1 MKIIIIGSG
10 PAGSGASLFLTKNNI
25 PHTIIDKAIFPR
37 DKVCGDGLSPKTIH
51 ILKKWNPEIIAKMQ
65 DLPTQFAS
73 SWGGLVVAP
82 NGKKLDIPIKKSE
95 TDALPPGLVSRRID
109 FDHFLTQQFD
119 PTWTTFIQGAEAKN
133 IKRLDKGFEVSIL
146 REGKTEIHYADI
158 LIAADGDKSLVKKML
173 APRPQNDAH
182 FAAGIRAYYKGV
194 KDLHPHN
201 HIEFYFLNE
210 VIPGYFW
217 VFPLPDGR
225 ANVGVCMISEYV
237 KAHKINI
244 REAMLKAIADHHE
257 LSKRFEGAEL
267 EGKIV
272 GWGLPLGSEPGPLS
286 DQGLMLTGDAA
297 SLIDPISG
305 EGIGNALYSGWLAAE
320 AAVKAIQ
327 ENNISADFF
336 KENYDKR
343 LFRCIGNDLRLSYIF
358 QRICRYPWLINFII
372 GKAQRNK
379 VFMETMSCIFDDM
392 AIRAKLY
399 SPWFYVRL
407 LVGFFR

>member
-1 MKIIIIGSG
+1 MQIIIIGSG
-10 PAGSGASLFLTKNNI
+10 PAGCGASLFLSKNGI
-25 PHTIIDKAIFPR
+25 SHTIIDKAVFPR
-37 DKVCGDGLSPKTIH
+37 DKVCGDGLAPKTIH
-51 ILKKWNPEIIAKMQ
+51 ILKKWNPDIIEKMKV
-65 DLPTQFAS
+65 LPTQFAAG
-73 SWGGLVVAP
+73 WGGIVVAP
-82 NGKKLDIPIKKSE
+82 NGKKLNIPIKNPE
-95 TDALPPGLVSRRID
+95 TDGLPPGFVSRRID
-109 FDHFLTQQFD
+109 FDHFLTEQLD
-119 PTWTTFIQGAEAKN
+119 KKTANFIQGTEAKA
-133 IKRLDKGFEVSIL
+133 IKRLAKGFEVTIS
-146 REGKTEIHYADI
+146 REGKTETLHADI

-173 APRPQNDAH
+173 IPRPQNDEH

-194 KDLHPHN
+194 KDLNPQHY
-201 HIEFYFLNE
+201 IEFYFLNE

-217 VFPLPDGR
+217 IFPLPDGG
-225 ANVGVCMISEYV
+225 ANVGVCMISAYV

-244 REAMLKAIADHHE
+244 RETMLQAIAQHPE

-286 DQGLMLTGDAA
+286 GEGLMLTGDAA

-327 ENNISADFF
+327 ENNVSAAFF

-372 GKAQRNK
+372 GKAHRNK

-392 AIRAKLY
+392 AIRQKLY
-399 SPWFYVRL
+399 SPMFYMRL
-407 LVGFFR
+407 LAGFFS

>member
-1 MKIIIIGSG
+1 MQIIIIGSG
-10 PAGSGASLFLTKNNI
+10 PAGCGASLFLSKNAVS
-25 PHTIIDKAIFPR
+25 HTIIDKAIFPR
-37 DKVCGDGLSPKTIH
+37 DKVCGDGLAPKTVH
-51 ILKKWNPEIIAKMQ
+51 ILKKWNPDIVEKMQ
-65 DLPTQFAS
+65 ALPQQFAGG
-73 SWGGLVVAP
+73 WGGVVIAP
-82 NGKKLDIPIKKSE
+82 NGKKLDIPIKKPEKDS
-95 TDALPPGLVSRRID
+95 LPPGFVSRRWD
-109 FDHFLTQQFD
+109 FDHFLTQQLD
-119 PTWTTFIQGAEAKN
+119 PEYANFVQGAEAKS
-133 IKRLDKGFEVSIL
+133 IKRLEKGFEVSL
-146 REGKTEIHYADI
+146 LKAGKTEILYADI
-158 LIAADGDKSLVKKML
+158 LIAADGDRSLVKKML
-173 APRPQNDAH
+173 TPKPQNDAH

-225 ANVGVCMISEYV
+225 ANVGVCMISAYV
-237 KAHKINI
+237 KQHKINI
-244 REAMLKAIADHHE
+244 RETMLTAIAQHPE
-257 LSKRFEGAEL
+257 LSKRFEDAEV

-286 DQGLMLTGDAA
+286 AEGLMLTGDAA

-320 AAVKAIQ
+320 AAIKAVQ
-327 ENNISADFF
+327 ENKVSAAFF

-358 QRICRYPWLINFII
+358 QRICRFPWLINFIV

-392 AIRAKLY
+392 AIRQKLY
-399 SPWFYVRL
+399 SPLFYLRL